1 MKRVYNFAVTIEHP
15 IVKGHMV
22 YEENLLPGLAYIDM
36 LYHLAQDSLGLNYRQ
51 HCLKRLSIYQPL
63 IVRENCPVELE
74 ILFDRVSDHW
84 KIAVQGTEADGHG
97 NSLERLYITAELHEE
112 SIQFEE
118 QIDIEGIKQA
128 ATQCVDM
135 EEIYGAARKRGLV
148 HQGMIKARGN
158 VYLTD
163 LGCLIEVNVEDAYRE
178 EVPKVLFHPSLIDGA
193 GMAAGFLAGKSDS
206 ENNKDLYI
214 PLYYESFTSI
224 EPLYTHCYA
233 RVNLSSLRKVNDVR
247 TMDIAFFNAAGKQVA
262 QLNGITEKR
271 IRFKEQI
278 NSNLKKETVLFPVQK
293 DSVSTVHPQYS
304 REGAISHIERRL
316 QKIFSKHLKQAPSQ
330 IDINTGF
337 FEIGLESSQL
347 LAIVQDIE
355 RSFGL
360 SLSPTL
366 LFENNNI
373 RELIDYLKIKKQEN
387 NIHSDPVEKLD
398 NKYMPLENKLE
409 LQSHAYEFYEH
420 EPFLQD
426 HLVYGQPAL
435 MGVTHCCLVLED
447 YIRNNLEAYPVELRN
462 IKFVGGPVTLKKTE
476 SAHVLVQ
483 FGDDDNQE
491 NFKTVY
497 YLKDPNNAKLCCQGE
512 YIGSSK
518 ALPETIDIESLLT
531 QSKVVAKDTID
542 KSYNAISNFAIGE
555 MLQTIN
561 SAFVYDD
568 STVIAKVCLSDK
580 LKKGN
585 VSRFIL
591 DPLLLNSCYQLCY
604 LENNEKK
611 DNIFIP
617 LMIEGLTVF
626 RSMPETA
633 YIVRTL
639 RYRKNDFISFDA
651 MMLTEDG
658 EIIAEMINA
667 SVKEVVNPAL
677 LSNASLSSTPVQS
690 SVKTVTEHESDTQ
703 GIDIAIIGI
712 NGRYPGAKNIQ
723 EFWQNLKEGRDS
735 ITEIPKD
742 RWDWQE
748 FYTTDRTKPGHIYS
762 KWGGFIEDIDRF
774 DPLFFNI
781 SPREAEIL
789 DPQERLFL
797 EHCWLALED
806 AGYTKEELQK
816 AENSLPGQVGV
827 YVGVMHNEYP
837 LYARQRYGVGTGI
850 SSIAN
855 RVSYYF
861 DFHGPSIAI
870 DTMCSSSLT
879 SIYMACQALKEKQI
893 NAALAGGVNVSVHPN
908 KYLLLSQGQFISS
921 KGHCESFGEGGDG
934 YIPGEGVGVLVLKR
948 LADAKRDNDNIY
960 AVIKGAAINHG
971 GRASGFTVPNQKAQ
985 SRVIRDALQAAH
997 TNPRTISYLEA
1008 HGTGTS
1014 LGDPIEITGLTKAFQ
1029 EYTKD
1034 KQYCAI
1040 GSAKSNIGHCESA
1053 AGIAGIT
1060 KVLLQLKHRQLAPS
1074 LHSKTLN
1081 PNIDFAGTPFI
1092 VQQELAEW
1100 KRPVVTIDGE
1110 TREYPRIA
1118 GISSFGA
1125 GGSNAH
1131 MVIEEYIPAQEK
1143 PKMIINSHNPAFIVL
1158 SAKNEEC
1165 LKKQVQ
1171 QFLAAV
1177 QNQQFSDADLAD
1189 IAYTLQVGREA
1200 MEERLAI
1207 TAVSLQE
1214 LEEKLQGYLDN
1225 QDNKD
1230 DFYRGQVKRN
1240 KESLAIFRA
1249 DEDLQKAI
1257 EAWITKGKYVQLL
1270 DLWVKG
1276 LSFDWSKLYG
1286 NVKPRRISLPTYP
1299 FARERYWL
1307 PEMETKST
1315 LSTTSATKASFVAD
1329 NHYVQR
1335 EICYLKKQ
1343 WELCLATPTRKLNR
1357 VIAILTTPETKELAV
1372 QLSKHFPKSKIF
1384 NLYDLESQLQQP
1396 EDWKVYDGCVDLT
1409 GCSKEK
1415 NELPDWMVLLQQL
1428 IEYGKR
1434 EDLMLLCVTKGME
1447 SFHNTCLNLSGASR
1461 TGLYRMLQSE
1471 YRHLRSRHMD
1481 GDPFIDDI
1489 ALAQQI
1495 ASEFLIDNEDSEVC
1509 YKDGKRYRAF
1519 LQEDQY
1525 REAKKPPLQF
1535 PEDHVL
1541 LITGGTR
1548 GIGSLCAQH
1557 FVANYGVRRLVLM
1570 GREIMPPREEWDSYQ
1585 QQNTSTAQKIQA
1597 IRDLEAQGAKVQVL
1611 SVSLSDDDAMQHSL
1625 QEIKD
1630 SLGPIGG
1637 IIHCAGLGDLENPAF
1652 IRKSLDG
1659 IKQVL
1664 NPKVTGLDILY
1675 ENCKSEPLQFFVL
1688 FSSISAIIPSLAVGQ
1703 SDYAMANAYLDYFA
1717 EAHTTPTCPIVSI
1730 QWPSWKETGMGEAKS
1745 KAYEQTG
1752 LRSLTDKEGLQF
1764 LDSILLGQTGSVIM
1778 PAVINPNLWKPHQL
1792 MQRRIQE
1799 EVSMIIKSRNPIDSD
1814 SSSDLDTLVKDTQT
1828 WLMELFSQELKI
1840 KPSQMDIDT
1849 PFPDY
1854 GIDSILLTQILQQ
1867 INRRLTEK
1875 LDPSIILEYST
1886 IESLAMWLAKNYRA
1900 SLFKA
1905 KVVTTSGE
1913 ATLPIQ
1919 DFTSNLFTS
1928 STPEQPP
1935 AQEIPKVV
1943 PQNKAVNSSDIAVIG
1958 LSCRFP
1964 GANTLEEYW
1973 QLLSE
1978 GRSVIRSVSQ
1988 ERWGYTNHF
1997 HAGLLDNITHFDSS
2011 FFLIPQ
2017 EDAKVMDPQAL
2028 MVLEESLKLWYHA
2041 GYSHKE
2047 IKGKSVGV
2055 YLGAR
2060 SQHQPDQVNLRQ
2072 ARNPIVAAGQNYLA
2086 ANISQFFDLRGPSLV
2101 VDTACSS
2108 ALVGMHMAIQAL
2120 RSGEIDAALVGGVSL
2135 LTTDAAHRM
2144 FQQRGILS
2152 QDPVFHIF
2160 DKRANGV
2167 VLGEGI
2173 GLVLLKTV
2181 EQAVAD
2187 GDHIYAVIKALTIN
2201 NDGRT
2206 AGPATPNL
2214 QAQKDVMQAALA
2226 KSGKL
2231 PQEISYVEANGSG
2244 SEVTDLLELKAIQS
2258 VYRPISTSPLG
2269 LGSIKPNIGHPLC
2282 AEGIASFIK
2291 VVMMLH
2297 YRQVVP
2303 FLSGEQPMNHYDLET
2318 SPFYFCRHTDSIDTP
2333 YTAAINCF
2341 ADGGTNVHLILET
2354 WEDLVL
2360 RQIKRNVLPPP
2371 ALSRYNVQGAKIL
2384 KLPIPQIDKSNENLS
2399 KKPNNWV
2406 KDPAFGHL
2414 QTINNTVNIW
2424 KQIAAEGK
2432 ESAGTIFFK

>member
-1 MKRVYNFAVTIEHP
+1 MKRVYNFTVTIEHP

-36 LYHLAQDSLGLNYRQ
+36 LYHLAQDRLGLDYRQ

-63 IVRENCPVELE
+63 IVRENHPVELQ
-74 ILFDRVSDHW
+74 IAFDKVADHW
-84 KIAVQGTEADGHG
+84 KIAVQGTEADDQG
-97 NSLERLYITAELHEE
+97 NPLPERLYITAELHEE

-118 QIDIEGIKQA
+118 QIDIESIKQA
-128 ATQCVDM
+128 AAQCVDM
-135 EEIYGAARKRGLV
+135 EAVYGAARKRGLV
-148 HQGMIKARGN
+148 HQGMIKARGK

-178 EVPKVLFHPSLIDGA
+178 EVPNVLFHPSLIDGA

-206 ENNKDLYI
+206 KNNKDLYI

-233 RVNLSSLRKVNDVR
+233 KVNLSSLRKVNDVR
-247 TMDIAFFNAAGKQVA
+247 TMDITFFNAAGKQVA
-262 QLNGITEKR
+262 QLNGITAKR

-278 NSNLKKETVLFPVQK
+278 NSNLKKETVSYSVQG
-293 DSVSTVHPQYS
+293 DSISTVHPQDW
-304 REGAISHIERRL
+304 EGDVTYIERRL
-316 QKIFSKHLKQAPSQ
+316 QKIFSKHLKQGASQ

-355 RSFGL
+355 TSFSL

-373 RELIDYLKIKKQEN
+373 RELIDYLKIKRQEN
-387 NIHSDPVEKLD
+387 NIHSDPVEKPD
-398 NKYMPLENKLE
+398 NKSMPLENKFV
-409 LQSHAYEFYEH
+409 LQSQAYEFYEH

-435 MGVTHCCLVLED
+435 MGVTHCCLVLEA
-447 YIRNNLEAYPVELRN
+447 YIQKNLQAYPVELRN
-462 IKFVGGPVTLKKTE
+462 IKFMGGPVTLKKTE

-483 FGDDDNQE
+483 FGDDDKQE

-497 YLKDPNNAKLCCQGE
+497 YLQDPNHAKLCCQGE

-542 KSYNAISNFAIGE
+542 KSYNVISNFAIGE
-555 MLQTIN
+555 MLRTIH
-561 SAFVYDD
+561 SAFIYDD

-585 VSRFIL
+585 VSRFIF

-604 LENNEKK
+604 LDNNEKK

-617 LMIEGLTVF
+617 LLIEGLTVF

-639 RYRKNDFISFDA
+639 RCRKNDFISFDA

-667 SVKEVVNPAL
+667 SVKEVLNPAM
-677 LSNASLSSTPVQS
+677 LSNASLSSAPVQIS
-690 SVKTVTEHESDTQ
+690 AKTVTEHESDTQ

-748 FYTTDRTKPGHIYS
+748 FYTEDRTKPGHIYS

-806 AGYTKEELQK
+806 AGYTKEDLQK
-816 AENSLPGQVGV
+816 AETSLPGQVGV

-893 NAALAGGVNVSVHPN
+893 NAALAGGVNVTVHPN

-948 LADAKRDNDNIY
+948 LVDAKRDNDNIY

-985 SRVIRDALQAAH
+985 SRVIMDALRAAH

-1100 KRPVVTIDGE
+1100 KRPIVTIDGE

-1131 MVIEEYIPAQEK
+1131 IVIEEYIPSQERSK
-1143 PKMIINSHNPAFIVL
+1143 IIITSQNPAFIVL

-1165 LKKQVQ
+1165 LKRQVQ

-1225 QDNKD
+1225 QDHKD

-1299 FARERYWL
+1299 FAKERYWL
-1307 PEMETKST
+1307 PEIETEST
-1315 LSTTSATKASFVAD
+1315 LSTTSAAKAFFAAND
-1329 NHYVQR
+1329 YYIQR
-1335 EICYLKKQ
+1335 ETCYLKKQ
-1343 WELCLATPTRKLNR
+1343 WELCSGTPTKILNP
-1357 VIAILTTPETKELAV
+1357 VIAILTTPETQELAV
-1372 QLSKHFPKSKIF
+1372 QLSKHFSESKIF
-1384 NLYDLESQLQQP
+1384 NLYDLESQLQQQ
-1396 EDWKVYDGCVDLT
+1396 EDWKVYDGFVDLA
-1409 GCSKEK
+1409 GCGKTK
-1415 NELPDWMVLLQQL
+1415 NELPHWIVLLQQL
-1428 IEYGKR
+1428 IEYGKQ

-1447 SFHNTCLNLSGASR
+1447 SFHNTCPNLTGASR
-1461 TGLYRMLQSE
+1461 VGLYRMLQSE
-1471 YRHLRSRHMD
+1471 YRHIRSRHMD
-1481 GDPFIDDI
+1481 GDPLMDDI
-1489 ALAQQI
+1489 SLAQQI
-1495 ASEFLIDNEDSEVC
+1495 ASEFLMDNEDSEVC
-1509 YKDGKRYRAF
+1509 YQDGKRYRAF
-1519 LQEDQY
+1519 LQKDQY

-1548 GIGSLCAQH
+1548 GIGNLCAQH
-1557 FVANYGVRRLVLM
+1557 FVAKYGVRRLVLM
-1570 GREIMPPREEWDSYQ
+1570 GREIMPHREEWDSYQ
-1585 QQNTSTAQKIQA
+1585 LQNTSITKKIQA
-1597 IRDLEAQGAKVQVL
+1597 IRALEAQGVKVQVL
-1611 SVSLSDDDAMQHSL
+1611 SVALSDGDAMQHSL
-1625 QEIKD
+1625 QEIKK

-1652 IRKSLDG
+1652 IRKSVDG

-1664 NPKVTGLDILY
+1664 DPKVTGLDILY
-1675 ENCKSEPLQFFVL
+1675 ENCKSEALQLFVL
-1688 FSSISAIIPSLAVGQ
+1688 FSSISAIIPRLAVGQ

-1730 QWPSWKETGMGEAKS
+1730 QWPSWKETGMGEVKS
-1745 KAYEQTG
+1745 KAYEQAG
-1752 LRSLTDKEGLQF
+1752 LLSLTNQEGLQF
-1764 LDSILLGQTGSVIM
+1764 LDSILLRQADSVIM
-1778 PAVINPNLWKPHQL
+1778 PLVINPNLWKPHQL
-1792 MQRRIQE
+1792 MHRRIQE
-1799 EVSMIIKSRNPIDSD
+1799 EVSILIEPSNPIDSD
-1814 SSSDLDTLVKDTQT
+1814 SSPDLDSLVKDTQT

-1840 KPSQMDIDT
+1840 KPSQMDIDIS
-1849 PFPDY
+1849 FPDY
-1854 GIDSILLTQILQQ
+1854 GVDSILLTQILQQ
-1867 INRRLTEK
+1867 INRRLTEI
-1875 LDPSIILEYST
+1875 LDPSILLECST
-1886 IESLAMWLAKNYRA
+1886 IESLAKWLVNNYRD

-1905 KVVTTSGE
+1905 KVVTASGE
-1913 ATLPIQ
+1913 APHIHTA
-1919 DFTSNLFTS
+1919 NLFTS
-1928 STPEQPP
+1928 SITEQQST
-1935 AQEIPKVV
+1935 QETPKVV
-1943 PQNKAVNSSDIAVIG
+1943 TRNQAAKVSDIAVIG

-1978 GRSVIRSVSQ
+1978 GRSMIRSVSQ

-1997 HAGLLDNITHFDSS
+1997 YAGLLDNITHFDPS

-2041 GYSHKE
+2041 GYSHQE

-2060 SQHQPDQVNLRQ
+2060 SQHHPDQIKLRQ

-2120 RSGEIDAALVGGVSL
+2120 CTGEIDAALVGGVSL
-2135 LTTDAAHRM
+2135 LTTDAAHKI

-2152 QDPVFHIF
+2152 QEPAFHIF

-2187 GDHIYAVIKALTIN
+2187 GDHIYAVIKALAIN

-2206 AGPATPNL
+2206 AGPATPNFL
-2214 QAQKDVMQAALA
+2214 AQKDVMKTALA

-2303 FLSGEQPMNHYDLET
+2303 FLSGEHPMNHYDLEK
-2318 SPFYFCRHTDSIDTP
+2318 SPFHFCRHTDAIAIP

-2341 ADGGTNVHLILET
+2341 ADGGTNVHLILDA
-2354 WEDLVL
+2354 WEELAS

-2371 ALSRYNVQGAKIL
+2371 ALSRHHVQGTKIL
-2384 KLPIPQIDKSNENLS
+2384 RLPIQQVDKSNENLS
-2399 KKPNNWV
+2399 DKPNNWV
-2406 KDPAFGHL
+2406 KDPAFGH
-2414 QTINNTVNIW
+2414 QKEINTTVNIW

-2432 ESAGTIFFK
+2432 